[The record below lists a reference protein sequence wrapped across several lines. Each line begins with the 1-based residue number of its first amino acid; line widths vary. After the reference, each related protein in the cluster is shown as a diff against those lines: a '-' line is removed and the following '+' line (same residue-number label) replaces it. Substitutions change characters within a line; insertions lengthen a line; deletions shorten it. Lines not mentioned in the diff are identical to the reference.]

1 VEILQPDEFR
11 VLGSLIEKQVTT
23 PEYYPLTLNG
33 LVNACNQKTSRDP
46 VVSYVEATV
55 LRALDSLR
63 EKKLIRVV
71 SGAESRVAKYRQVF
85 TDTANLTQA
94 ELAVLCVL
102 MLRGPQTPGEIRSRT
117 ERLHR
122 FETLAEVEKSLQQLV
137 ERSPEPLVQQL
148 QRQAGTKEVRY
159 AHLLGGPISEAD
171 LNATAPARGGEQ
183 FDVERISRLESEV
196 EALREA
202 LSALQNEFDSF
213 RKQFD

>member
-1 VEILQPDEFR
+1 VEILQADEVR

-46 VVSYVEATV
+46 VVSYVETTV

-71 SGAESRVAKYRQVF
+71 SGPESRVAKYRQVF

-102 MLRGPQTPGEIRSRT
+102 MLRGRQTPGEIRSRT

-137 ERSPEPLVQQL
+137 ERSPEPLVQEL

-171 LNATAPARGGEQ
+171 LNATAPARGGER